1 MTQPPGIPRR
11 VGIGEIQKLI
21 PHRYPFLMIDAV
33 EDIVPGE
40 SAMGIK
46 NVTINEPYFQGH
58 FPARPLMPGV
68 LMIEAM
74 AQTASVLISLSMGLG
89 DKDPLVY
96 FMTVDKGR
104 FRRPVEPGDVL
115 KLHTRVARS
124 RAMVW
129 KFDGVATV
137 NGDRAAEATF
147 SAMVD
152 IRHAAAAPA
161 APEAG

>member
-1 MTQPPGIPRR
+1 MSASSVLPDR
-11 VGIGEIQKLI
+11 VGIGEIQNLI

-33 EDIVPGE
+33 EQIVAGD
-40 SAMGIK
+40 SAVGIK
-46 NVTINEPYFQGH
+46 CVTMNEPFFQGH
-58 FPARPLMPGV
+58 FPAKPLMPGV
-68 LMIEAM
+68 LIIEAM
-74 AQTASVLISLSMGLG
+74 AQTASVLISLSMNLA

-104 FRRPVEPGDVL
+104 FRRPVEPGNVL

-129 KFDGVATV
+129 KFDGVAMV
-137 NGDRAAEATF
+137 DGERVAEATF

-152 IRHAAAAPA
+152 IGQKGGAV
-161 APEAG
+161 G

>member
-1 MTQPPGIPRR
+1 MTETSGLPSR
-11 VGIGEIQKLI
+11 VGIAEIQHLI

-33 EDIVPGE
+33 EDIVAGK
-40 SAMGIK
+40 SATGIK
-46 NVTINEPYFQGH
+46 NVTINEPFFQGH
-58 FPARPLMPGV
+58 FPAKPLMPGV
-68 LMIEAM
+68 LIIESM
-74 AQTASVLISLSMGLG
+74 AQTASVLISLSLGLA

-104 FRRPVEPGDVL
+104 FRRPVGPGDVL

-152 IRHAAAAPA
+152 ISHATAAAGA
-161 APEAG
+161 EG

>member
-1 MTQPPGIPRR
+1 MSQSSDLPQR
-11 VGIGEIQKLI
+11 VGIVEIQRLI

-33 EDIVPGE
+33 EDIVA
-40 SAMGIK
+40 SDRATGIK

-58 FPARPLMPGV
+58 FPAKPLMPGV
-68 LMIEAM
+68 LIIEAM

-104 FRRPVEPGDVL
+104 FRRPVEPGNVL

-137 NGDRAAEATF
+137 NGARAAEATF

-152 IRHAAAAPA
+152 ISRAS
-161 APEAG
+161 GQTG